1 MKSSKKITTFIIII
15 FIIIFS
21 VIAGRYFVGKHF
33 EKKFSKRPPPGVIVE
48 IVKNSE
54 FFDKIESVGTAVA
67 LKTQNF
73 RVKKDEITK
82 QKIKFGQTVNK
93 GEVIIEIKGEKII
106 APFKG
111 VLGKRE
117 LAQGVLGT
125 DSFILTL
132 DDISSIMLD
141 LKVPESYLPV
151 LKAGL
156 NVDISTES
164 YNKNFEGIIEAVSS
178 RVDPSTRSVLCS
190 IKVSNP
196 NLELV
201 PGMLLNAKIIYN
213 KVQALGVPETSV
225 LIQGNTAFV
234 YKVLED
240 SSVEK
245 VEVKISK
252 RSFGQIMIDEG
263 ISLNDKIISE
273 GISKVR
279 DKMKVKI
286 VNE

>member
-54 FFDKIESVGTAVA
+54 FFDKIETFGTAVA

-73 RVKKDEITK
+73 RVKKDEITN

-164 YNKNFEGIIEAVSS
+164 YNKNFKGIIEAVSS